1 MEELVNFSQKVR
13 EWKKYLEASTD
24 INNPNWVWAEEPSPL
39 PFEVKSGMVNEDS
52 TLFLGIGG
60 KMFEKGV
67 DSVLR
72 HIVATYFGGFI
83 SLVERCNDEMMDEYP
98 ALREMALVGG
108 TFLQLLADKAYSY
121 GMDAGG
127 ILSITR
133 RMPRGAGGVDHPKR
147 YSLGGHTQGTAI
159 HCSSDEFLCNPQEQ
173 QKWPQEAANG
183 NGLTTTPNKSK
194 QAAEGQ
200 QIGNNE
206 PKQEMALQDLLPK
219 QLWSVEAAAIFQRA
233 IDDGLIEK
241 SSKGLKWLE
250 SNALLAYMCGKIYCG
265 DTMKLHEVTKEY
277 VVQHGSDL
285 FPEQAL
291 NDLFRLKNLGQSRYQ
306 ILEKRP
312 PGGFEKVDMLFDK
325 GC

>member
-98 ALREMALVGG
+98 TLKEMELVGG

-127 ILSITR
+127 VFSITR

-159 HCSSDEFLCNPQEQ
+159 HCSSGEFLCNPQEQ
-173 QKWPQEAANG
+173 QKWPPVATNG
-183 NGLTTTPNKSK
+183 NGLTSTPNKSK

-200 QIGNNE
+200 QMGNNE
-206 PKQEMALQDLLPK
+206 PQQEKALKDLLPE
-219 QLWSVEAAAIFQRA
+219 QLRTDDAITIFQRA
-233 IDDGLIEK
+233 IDAKMIEK
-241 SSKGLKWLE
+241 TATGFLWQDTKQ
-250 SNALLAYMCGKIYCG
+250 LLAYFAERMSSKFNLSTKIDKDG
-265 DTMKLHEVTKEY
+265 NKTTNWKTFESLFGFK
-277 VVQHGSDL
+277 DL
-285 FPEQAL
+285 KGAKQ
-291 NDLFRLKNLGQSRYQ
+291 NWMRLKLSFS
-306 ILEKRP
+306 P
-312 PGGFEKVDMLFDK
+312 TGFEKVDALF
-325 GC
+325 